1 MLALLLLAACGG
13 SSSAD
18 APPPAASP
26 SVTPVPTASAAPSPP
41 PATHPLSLPALM
53 SESFTGGPLRQTSV
67 ENRNSSYVRSR
78 VTFPAGD
85 LTVSGV
91 LLKPTGDGPFP
102 AVVLNHGYIDPDV
115 YRPGQGMAREQDRL
129 ARRGFVVLHVDYRG
143 HAGSDTPSDPY
154 DMESRLGYARDAI
167 HAVLALKRETY
178 VDPEKVA
185 MMGRSMGGA
194 VTLNALVAQPGL
206 VKAAVI
212 YASVSSLFNENLEHF
227 TRPNRPGQLRRFHQQ
242 FGTPQEAPEFYAG
255 LSARTYFDRITEPI
269 LAHHGAVDATCP
281 PRWATATQKALVAA
295 GVDSELLTYA
305 GEDHTFYSRWSE
317 SMDSTVEFLRK
328 HLG

>member
-1 MLALLLLAACGG
+1 MQAKYT
-13 SSSAD
+13 
-18 APPPAASP
+18 P
-26 SVTPVPTASAAPSPP
+26 SRLT
-41 PATHPLSLPALM
+41 
-53 SESFTGGPLRQTSV
+53 QTSV
-67 ENRNSSYVRSR
+67 ETRNSAYVRSR
-78 VTFPAGD
+78 VTYRAGD

-91 LLKPTGDGPFP
+91 LLRPSGTGPFP
-102 AVVLNHGYIDPDV
+102 AVVLLHGYIDPDA

-167 HAVLALKRETY
+167 HAVLAVQQEPY

-212 YASVSSLFNENLEHF
+212 YAGVSSIYNENLEHF
-227 TRPNRPGQLRRFHQQ
+227 TRPNRPDRLRRFHQK
-242 FGTPQEAPEFYAG
+242 FGTPAEAPDFYAG
-255 LSARTYFDRITEPI
+255 LSARTYVDRITEPI
-269 LAHHGAVDATCP
+269 LMHHGAVDASCP
-281 PRWATATQKALVAA
+281 PRWANATQKALSEA
-295 GVDSELLTYA
+295 GVESQLLTYD
-305 GEDHTFYSRWSE
+305 GEGHVFYSQWSK
-317 SMDSTVEFLRK
+317 SMDRSIAFLRK
-328 HLG
+328 HLD